1 MQRTMYSLAGG
12 IVLIVVGSLYIE
24 ASQTVAHVVKE
35 EYLARDVPTLFLGSL
50 AVTMGFVFFAFG

>member
-1 MQRTMYSLAGG
+1 MYSLAGG